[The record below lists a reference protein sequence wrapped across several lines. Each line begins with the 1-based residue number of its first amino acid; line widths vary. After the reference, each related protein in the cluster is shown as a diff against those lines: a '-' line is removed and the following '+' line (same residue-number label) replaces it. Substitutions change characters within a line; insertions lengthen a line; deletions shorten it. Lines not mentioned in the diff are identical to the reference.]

1 MFHLFLITYNL
12 FILSLGLETSL
23 IDDPNPD
30 LEWERQ
36 NIVDTMCD
44 DERPD
49 NWEEIL
55 ADTSDEFKNE
65 MLQYAKDNLIKMHLF
80 ISSPFATE
88 YKRYIE
94 TTRISFVANVG
105 GNRFNF
111 FEIFLL
117 HFHHTSIVRYLSLH
131 ISHSIKILLISSI
144 FRFNGFVHGIQFR
157 QFHGNHLLF
166 WQTYI

>member
-1 MFHLFLITYNL
+1 MFHLFWISYNL

-111 FEIFLL
+111 LRFFS
-117 HFHHTSIVRYLSLH
+117 H
-131 ISHSIKILLISSI
+131 SHSIKILLISSI
-144 FRFNGFVHGIQFR
+144 FRLNGAVHGIQFR

>member
-1 MFHLFLITYNL
+1 MFHLFWISYNL
-12 FILSLGLETSL
+12 FFILSLGLETSL

-105 GNRFNF
+105 GIRF
-111 FEIFLL
+111 IF
-117 HFHHTSIVRYLSLH
+117 
-131 ISHSIKILLISSI
+131 
-144 FRFNGFVHGIQFR
+144 
-157 QFHGNHLLF
+157 
-166 WQTYI
+166 

>member
-1 MFHLFLITYNL
+1 M
-12 FILSLGLETSL
+12 

-111 FEIFLL
+111 LRFF
-117 HFHHTSIVRYLSLH
+117 
-131 ISHSIKILLISSI
+131 SSI
-144 FRFNGFVHGIQFR
+144 FTIHP
-157 QFHGNHLLF
+157 LLDIYHCIF
-166 WQTYI
+166 LILSKFC

>member
-1 MFHLFLITYNL
+1 MFHLFWISYNL
-12 FILSLGLETSL
+12 FFILSLGLETSL

-105 GNRFNF
+105 GNRF
-111 FEIFLL
+111 IFLR
-117 HFHHTSIVRYLSLH
+117 FF
-131 ISHSIKILLISSI
+131 SSI
-144 FRFNGFVHGIQFR
+144 FTIQP
-157 QFHGNHLLF
+157 LLDIYHCIF
-166 WQTYI
+166 LILSKFC